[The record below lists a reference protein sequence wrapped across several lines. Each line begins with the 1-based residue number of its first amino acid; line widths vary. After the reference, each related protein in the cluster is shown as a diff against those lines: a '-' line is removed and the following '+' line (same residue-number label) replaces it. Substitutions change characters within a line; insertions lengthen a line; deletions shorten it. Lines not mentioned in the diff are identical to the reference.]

1 MLARDEI
8 IEVLFQALSDLKC
21 VKAAWLAGSDAFNRA
36 DKWSDVDLRAVSSP
50 DEFDAVFSAIENAL
64 KKISEIELMYVVPK
78 SPTYAHR
85 HRFYRLKNAL
95 PFNFV
100 DFWCL
105 QKEGLEEFLH
115 PVRQGIGPVLF
126 DREGIVESH
135 RGSDQELLEG
145 FSERIKDIE
154 MKFQMFG
161 RMIVEKSVKRGH
173 FTDAVFQYHH
183 RVLLP
188 TIEVIR
194 AVYSLLRQDF
204 GQRYLVWDLPDDIRL
219 D

>member
-1 MLARDEI
+1 MDGSGASAPRHSVVGFSLREDLILAGPALRVGLMLARDEI

-100 DFWCL
+100 DFWCF
-105 QKEGLEEFLH
+105 QKEGLE
-115 PVRQGIGPVLF
+115 
-126 DREGIVESH
+126 
-135 RGSDQELLEG
+135 
-145 FSERIKDIE
+145 
-154 MKFQMFG
+154 
-161 RMIVEKSVKRGH
+161 
-173 FTDAVFQYHH
+173 AVSYTH
-183 RVLLP
+183 L
-188 TIEVIR
+188 R
-194 AVYSLLRQDF
+194 AHET
-204 GQRYLVWDLPDDIRL
+204 
-219 D
+219 